1 VKGTPY
7 KYYPIILHYIA
18 VSSIIY
24 RDTEIY
30 KAFNNNSF
38 TPYFNRVSYSI
49 PCIVWLKAITS
60 QYTGIILNGC
70 IRVKNGY
77 FLRMYLKIAHIWKM
91 VKVKSPIAMN
101 PSSAPFKSYEVK
113 LNLFNISI
121 RKPFNNNKAHIPKN
135 RLRSFNCFCIIS
147 LFIPEFNKELK
158 HMSQPNFI
166 VNKRMKPNPIKARI
180 SHRNS
185 VPFRYLNTM
194 IIQPKYNSPSSDVV
208 NSNVPPL
215 HCDGSHPIGG
225 FLLGE

>member
-1 VKGTPY
+1 MVIKDNGKG
-7 KYYPIILHYIA
+7 IL
-18 VSSIIY
+18 SMS
-24 RDTEIY
+24 
-30 KAFNNNSF
+30 
-38 TPYFNRVSYSI
+38 
-49 PCIVWLKAITS
+49 
-60 QYTGIILNGC
+60 ILNSTT
-70 IRVKNGY
+70 RMK
-77 FLRMYLKIAHIWKM
+77 LRICR
-91 VKVKSPIAMN
+91 
-101 PSSAPFKSYEVK
+101 FT
-113 LNLFNISI
+113 
-121 RKPFNNNKAHIPKN
+121 RNKAHIPKKRPSN
-135 RLRSFNCFCIIS
+135 FFCFCINS

-225 FLLGE
+225 FLLGD

>member
-1 VKGTPY
+1 MAFRNAALFSSCYVWLFLSSQCRNITNKWVESQIKQKGY
-7 KYYPIILHYIA
+7 NGK
-18 VSSIIY
+18 VY
-24 RDTEIY
+24 RDKQANY
-30 KAFNNNSF
+30 RS
-38 TPYFNRVSYSI
+38 
-49 PCIVWLKAITS
+49 
-60 QYTGIILNGC
+60 
-70 IRVKNGY
+70 Y